1 MSSIRMK
8 KDIRAVFESHSRAD
22 PYEIRRIFNE
32 VLREIEIEKGWDEQS
47 RNRPWADDE
56 LRVILNDAPTKENC
70 LKHAKAFG
78 RGYGA
83 IEQIYRWA
91 ATSDREIA
99 RKRPNDAFVK
109 QIKRVAKQLAW
120 RAG

>member
-1 MSSIRMK
+1 MSVIAIK
-8 KDIRAVFESHSRAD
+8 KEFYKIFNSNPRSDC
-22 PYEIRRIFNE
+22 YEIRRIFNE
-32 VLREIEIEKGWDEQS
+32 VLREIEIEKGWEEEF

-56 LRVILNDAPTKENC
+56 LRVILNDAPTKQNC

-99 RKRPNDAFVK
+99 RRRPNDAFIK
-109 QIKRVAKQLAW
+109 QIKKVAKQLAW
-120 RAG
+120 RA